1 MERNKTGV
9 VVLVL
14 LAGFFIIAVAMVFNT
29 SVRRESALKHQASIN
44 EKIDF
49 LNSIDLNVYWIGG
62 FPAELEKLRESTKVI
77 MPEEISKENMPIKSS
92 TFRITYTDG
101 DGKQKEI
108 LPRKYSEYMMIV
120 ITTGEG
126 FSDEAK
132 EVLRDCI
139 VSNGVPVLCIGGDAC
154 EMVGTLLIH
163 GSGYDKNHNFYYKLN
178 DGYKDPYLDVK
189 AVTAGGIELADDF
202 CSKLSEYCNA
212 SASKKMAEAS
222 EIVASARISASAA
235 NSTTAAPETSETN
248 ESSPSESV
256 TESSETVFLPIL
268 PSS

>member
-1 MERNKTGV
+1 MERNKTGI

-29 SVRRESALKHQASIN
+29 SVRRESALKHQSSIN

-62 FPAELEKLRESTKVI
+62 FPAELEKLRESTNVI
-77 MPEEISKENMPIKSS
+77 MPEAITKENMPIKAS
-92 TFRITYTDG
+92 TFHITYTDG
-101 DGKQKEI
+101 EGKEKEI

-132 EVLRDCI
+132 EILRDCI

-163 GSGYDKNHNFYYKLN
+163 GSGYDKDHNFFYKLN
-178 DGYKDPYLDVK
+178 DGYQDPYLDVK
-189 AVTAGGIELADDF
+189 AVSAGGAEFADAF
-202 CSKLSEYCNA
+202 CTKLSEYCNM
-212 SASKKMAEAS
+212 SATKKIAEAS
-222 EIVASARISASAA
+222 ERIAA
-235 NSTTAAPETSETN
+235 AQTAASIPNATSKASETA
-248 ESSPSESV
+248 EASEMSPSESV
-256 TESSETVFLPIL
+256 TESSEKIVLPL
-268 PSS
+268 PPSS